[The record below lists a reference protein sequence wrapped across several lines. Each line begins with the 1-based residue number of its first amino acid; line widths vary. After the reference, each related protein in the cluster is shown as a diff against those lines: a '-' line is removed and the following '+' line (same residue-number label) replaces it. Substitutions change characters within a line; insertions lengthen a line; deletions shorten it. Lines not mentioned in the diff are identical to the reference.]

1 MKVGD
6 LVRVGNRKTRKGFL
20 HETQVGVVIDV
31 DAEVFPEAPTI
42 TVVFSSGPHI
52 FIERDLDIVNSG

>member
-1 MKVGD
+1 
-6 LVRVGNRKTRKGFL
+6 
-20 HETQVGVVIDV
+20 VGVVIDV